1 MITASMS
8 TIGWREPGLA
18 TAVASI
24 LPQVDRLNVFLQGYP
39 VISSGQVLI
48 PDYLIH
54 YKVNVEVD
62 VDEPESAWLGASA
75 KFHWLFHKLVADG
88 YHFTVDDDIEYP
100 PDYVQRCIAK
110 IEEHKRRAIVGFHGV
125 LYKEPMR
132 RYFRDR
138 QCWRFD
144 KECDAD
150 RFVHTLGT
158 GTSAFHTDTLKLTQ
172 RDFVLPNSC
181 DLYLG
186 IACQRQRVPVLC
198 MARKRGYL
206 RALPLAFDER
216 SCSAPEEYGKRQVE
230 IYRTWSPWTVNT

>member
-18 TAVASI
+18 TAAASI
-24 LPQVDRLNVFLQGYP
+24 LPQVDRLNVFLQGYYEF
-39 VISSGQVLI
+39 
-48 PDYLIH
+48 PDCLRDSR
-54 YKVNVEVD
+54 VETVFGANAT
-62 VDEPESAWLGASA
+62 ESELLGASA
-75 KFHWLFHKLVADG
+75 KFHWLWQGYVADG

-158 GTSAFHTDTLKLTQ
+158 GTASWHTSALKLT
-172 RDFVLPNSC
+172 RADFVLPNSC

-186 IACQRQRVPVLC
+186 VACQKQRVPVLC

-206 RALPLAFDER
+206 KALPLAFDQR